1 MTTTLVARTA
11 TEPASREAGEWR
23 SLLPWIVPA
32 VAALW
37 ALLGTGTPAR
47 DIALYGGYFLLAIV
61 VPGTLVF
68 RVLFGSRGNWPEDL
82 TLGTATGLVV
92 MLAGWALGAALGQ
105 QSLLIGW
112 PVLVVLPFLL
122 VPRLR
127 RSWRRGAGDPLPVG
141 WHWAMAAVLLL
152 VILWLATVFQN
163 FPLPPVRFEYYK
175 DLYYHL
181 ALVHEMTRSMPFQ
194 VPQLAGYELRYHY
207 LSDADLATASMVTGI
222 APTTLLFRLWLLAI
236 TVAGVF
242 AFATLARVLS
252 GRWWAAPVAAVA
264 GFAGQAV
271 SFGSA
276 AATFNSGGPVTLLSP
291 SQDIAMPLI
300 ALFAVLAVDRLRG
313 RPLGWG
319 WAFLPLL
326 AVAGAGSKASVL
338 PPLAAGLALTG
349 VVSLG
354 QRRKVPWAAA
364 GLFAVTVFGM
374 LFGARFFAGGG
385 ASVLQPQAL
394 GTLRWLAPYTE
405 TLGVDDGPRWGGFV
419 PPGVEAAGTTGRL
432 FVAWVVIWALLLQAP
447 RLIGLVVPPRTRG
460 TGDPAFALIAGVLLA
475 GLGATWVFW
484 HPTASQVYFYAGV
497 IPFGAVLAAWS
508 LADRVRSWRVP
519 VAGAVAGALCAV
531 LLPRV
536 DPPAHPTI
544 GHWAWTMAVPLLR
557 LAAITAVVIVV
568 LVAVWRGRA
577 RRALP
582 VALVAAT
589 LGAGVASYT
598 AQNVAAMTVTAAPKG
613 EPKYQLT
620 ALEMRAAQWLDRN
633 AGRDDLVA
641 TNVHC
646 RPMNATTLCDARAF
660 WVAGLGG
667 RRTLVESWGYSDQ
680 AVAVNGVGNRIY
692 YYQPAPDRALFELNQ
707 RAFTTGDPAV
717 VARLR
722 DEYGV
727 RWLFADSRA
736 GAVAPELSAVA
747 TQRLRLG
754 TVTIYELGRGSG

>member
-1 MTTTLVARTA
+1 MAPAA
-11 TEPASREAGEWR
+11 TETASRDAREWR
-23 SLLPWIVPA
+23 SPLPWILPVA
-32 VAALW
+32 AALW

-47 DIALYGGYFLLAIV
+47 DIALYGVYFLLAIV

-68 RVLFGSRGNWPEDL
+68 RALFGSRGNWPEDL
-82 TLGTATGLVV
+82 TLGTAAGLVV
-92 MLAGWALGAALGQ
+92 MLAGWALGAAFGL

-122 VPRLR
+122 VPGLR
-127 RSWRRGAGDPLPVG
+127 RCWRRGAGDPLPLG

-152 VILWLATVFQN
+152 VILWLATVFQD

-222 APTTLLFRLWLLAI
+222 APATLLFRLWFLAV

-242 AFATLARVLS
+242 AFATLARVVS
-252 GRWWAAPVAAVA
+252 GRWWAAPVAAAA

-276 AATFNSGGPVTLLSP
+276 AATFNSGGPVSLLSP

-300 ALFAVLAVDRLRG
+300 ALFTVIAVDRLRG

-319 WAFLPLL
+319 WAFLPPL
-326 AVAGAGSKASVL
+326 AVACAGSKASVL
-338 PPLAAGLALTG
+338 PPLAAGLAAAG
-349 VVSLG
+349 VVTLW
-354 QRRKVPWAAA
+354 RTRKLPWAAA
-364 GLFAVTVFGM
+364 GLFGVAVSGM

-385 ASVLQPQAL
+385 AGVLQPQPL
-394 GTLRWLAPYTE
+394 GTLRWLAPYTQ
-405 TLGVDDGPRWGGFV
+405 TLGVDDGPRWGGLV
-419 PPGVEAAGTTGRL
+419 PPGIQNAGTTGRA
-432 FVAWVVIWALLLQAP
+432 FIAWVLIWALLLQAP
-447 RLIGLVVPPRTRG
+447 RLIGLALPPRSRG
-460 TGDPAFALIAGVLLA
+460 TGDPALPLIAGTLLA

-484 HPTASQVYFYAGV
+484 HPTASQVYFFAGV

-508 LADRVRSWRVP
+508 LADRARSWRVP

-531 LLPRV
+531 LLPGV
-536 DPPAHPTI
+536 DPPARTVSA
-544 GHWAWTMAVPLLR
+544 WAWTLAVPLLR
-557 LAAITAVVIVV
+557 LAAITAVVVVVV
-568 LVAVWRGRA
+568 LVVWRGRA

-582 VALVAAT
+582 VALIAAT

-598 AQNVAAMTVTAAPKG
+598 VQNAEAVTVPAAPRG
-613 EPKYQLT
+613 DPRYQVT
-620 ALEMRAAQWLDRN
+620 PLEMRAAFWLDAH
-633 AGRDDLVA
+633 AGENDLVA

-646 RPMNATTLCDARAF
+646 RPMSATTPCDARAF

-680 AVAVNGVGNRIY
+680 AVARNGVRDRVY
-692 YYQPAPDRALFELNQ
+692 FYQPAPDRALFALNQ
-707 RAFTTGDPAV
+707 RAFSTGDPAV

-722 DEYGV
+722 DDYGV

-736 GAVAPELSAVA
+736 GTVAPALAQVA
-747 TQRLRLG
+747 TERLRLG
-754 TVTIYELGRGSG
+754 TVTIYELGRQSG

>member
-1 MTTTLVARTA
+1 MTTTLVAPAA
-11 TEPASREAGEWR
+11 TETASGPPRAWR
-23 SLLPWIVPA
+23 SLLPWILPA
-32 VAALW
+32 VAALG

-47 DIALYGGYFLLAIV
+47 DIAVYGGYFLLAIV
-61 VPGTLVF
+61 VPGTLVLRAF
-68 RVLFGSRGNWPEDL
+68 FGSRGNWPEDL
-82 TLGTATGLVV
+82 ALGTATGLVV
-92 MLAGWALGAALGQ
+92 MLAGWALGAALSL

-127 RSWRRGAGDPLPVG
+127 RCWRRGAGEPLPLG
-141 WHWAMAAVLLL
+141 WHGAMAAVLLL

-207 LSDADLATASMVTGI
+207 LSDADLATAHMVTGI

-242 AFATLARVLS
+242 AFATLARVVS
-252 GRWWAAPVAAVA
+252 GRWWAAPVAAAA

-291 SQDIAMPLI
+291 SQDLAMPLI

-319 WAFLPLL
+319 WAFLPVL
-326 AVAGAGSKASVL
+326 AVANAGAKASVL
-338 PPLAAGLALTG
+338 PPLAAGLALAA
-349 VVSLG
+349 VVSLW
-354 QRRKVPWAAA
+354 RRRTTPWAAA
-364 GLFAVTVFGM
+364 GLFGVTAFGM
-374 LFGARFFAGGG
+374 LFGATFFAGGG
-385 ASVLQPQAL
+385 ASVLQPQPL
-394 GTLRWLAPYTE
+394 GTLRWMAPYTE
-405 TLGVDDGPRWGGFV
+405 TLGVHDGPRWGGLV
-419 PPGVEAAGTTGRL
+419 PPGIQDAGTTGRL

-447 RLIGLVVPPRTRG
+447 RLIGLVLPPRTRG
-460 TGDPAFALIAGVLLA
+460 TGDPALPLIAGVLIA
-475 GLGATWVFW
+475 GTAATWVFW
-484 HPTASQVYFYAGV
+484 HPTASQIYFFAGV

-508 LADRVRSWRVP
+508 LADRARSWRVP

-531 LLPRV
+531 LLPDV
-536 DPPAHPTI
+536 GPPAGKTV
-544 GHWAWTMAVPLLR
+544 GDWAWTLAVPLLR
-557 LAAITAVVIVV
+557 LAAITAVVVAVV
-568 LVAVWRGRA
+568 LAVRRGRA

-582 VALVAAT
+582 VALIAAT
-589 LGAGVASYT
+589 LGAGVATCT
-598 AQNVAAMTVTAAPKG
+598 AHNVDAVLDTSVAKG
-613 EPKYQLT
+613 EPRYQVT
-620 ALEMRAAQWLDRN
+620 ALEMRAARWLDRN
-633 AGRDDLVA
+633 AGANDLVA

-646 RPMNATTLCDARAF
+646 RPISAGQPCDARAF

-680 AVAVNGVGNRIY
+680 ALARNGTNNLNYVY
-692 YYQPAPDRALFELNQ
+692 APPPDRNVYALNQ
-707 RAFTTGDPAV
+707 KAFTTGDPAV

-736 GAVAPELSAVA
+736 GKVAPELAAVA
-747 TQRLRLG
+747 TERLRLG
-754 TVTIYELGRGSG
+754 TVTIYELGR

>member
-1 MTTTLVARTA
+1 MTTTLVAPAA
-11 TEPASREAGEWR
+11 TEKTSRETIEWR
-23 SLLPWIVPA
+23 SLLPWTLPVA
-32 VAALW
+32 AALW

-47 DIALYGGYFLLAIV
+47 DIAIYGAYFLLAIV

-68 RVLFGSRGNWPEDL
+68 RAFFGSRGNWPEDL
-82 TLGTATGLVV
+82 ALGTATGLVV
-92 MLAGWALGAALGQ
+92 MLAGWALGAALSL

-127 RSWRRGAGDPLPVG
+127 RCWRRGDGDPLPRG

-207 LSDADLATASMVTGI
+207 LSDADIATASMVTGI
-222 APTTLLFRLWLLAI
+222 APTTLLFRVWMLAI

-242 AFATLARVLS
+242 AFATLARVVS
-252 GRWWAAPVAAVA
+252 GRWWAAPVAAAA

-300 ALFAVLAVDRLRG
+300 ALFAVIAVDRLRG

-326 AVAGAGSKASVL
+326 AVANAGSKASVL
-338 PPLAAGLALTG
+338 PPLAAGLALAG
-349 VVSLG
+349 VVSLW
-354 QRRKVPWAAA
+354 RRRRVPWPAA
-364 GLFAVTVFGM
+364 GLFGVVVFGM

-385 ASVLQPQAL
+385 AGVLQPQPL
-394 GTLRWLAPYTE
+394 GTLRWLTPYTQ
-405 TLGVDDGPRWGGFV
+405 TLGGDDGPQWGGLV
-419 PPGVEAAGTTGRL
+419 PPGIQDAGNAGRL
-432 FVAWVVIWALLLQAP
+432 FLAWLVIWAFLLQAP
-447 RLIGLVVPPRTRG
+447 RLIGLVLPPRSRG
-460 TGDPAFALIAGVLLA
+460 TADPALPLIAGVLLA

-484 HPTASQVYFYAGV
+484 HPTASQVYFFAGV

-508 LADRVRSWRVP
+508 LADRTRNRRIP

-531 LLPRV
+531 LLPDV
-536 DPPAHPTI
+536 GLPAHKTI
-544 GHWAWTMAVPLLR
+544 GDWAWTTAVPLLR
-557 LAAITAVVIVV
+557 LAAITAVAVVVV
-568 LVAVWRGRA
+568 LVIWR
-577 RRALP
+577 RRAWRAIP
-582 VALVAAT
+582 AALIAAT
-589 LGAGVASYT
+589 LGAGVATYT
-598 AQNVAAMTVTAAPKG
+598 AQNVDGVIVTAAPKG
-613 EPKYQLT
+613 DPKYQVT
-620 ALEMRAAQWLDRN
+620 ALEMRAAAWLDAT
-633 AGRDDLVA
+633 AGKNDLVA

-680 AVAVNGVGNRIY
+680 AVAVNGVHRRIY
-692 YYQPAPDRALFELNQ
+692 YYQPAPDQALFDLNQ
-707 RAFTTGDPAV
+707 RAFTTGDPALV
-717 VARLR
+717 GRLR

-727 RWLFADSRA
+727 RWLFADTRA
-736 GAVAPELSAVA
+736 GVVAPGLAGVA
-747 TQRLRLG
+747 TERLRLG
-754 TVTIYELGRGSG
+754 TVTIYELNR